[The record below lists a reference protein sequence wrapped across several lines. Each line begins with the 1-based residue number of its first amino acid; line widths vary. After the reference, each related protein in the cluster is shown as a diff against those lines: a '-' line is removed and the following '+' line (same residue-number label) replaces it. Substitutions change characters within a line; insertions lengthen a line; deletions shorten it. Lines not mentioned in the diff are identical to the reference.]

1 MADMAA
7 NLGFLIRSSF
17 EKASDE
23 SIDVEIEGI
32 RVDRNKVGQARHSMR
47 ANFCVGVFSEHDE
60 LRNHE
65 VKGKGPVDL
74 DIEFPRIILTRFFE
88 YIKSSLGK

>member
-1 MADMAA
+1 MAA
-7 NLGFLIRSSF
+7 NLGFLIRGSF

-23 SIDVEIEGI
+23 SIDVKIEGI
-32 RVDRNKVGQARHSMR
+32 RVDGNKVGQACYSMR

-60 LRNHE
+60 LRDHE
-65 VKGKGPVDL
+65 VKGEGPIDL
-74 DIEFPRIILTRFFE
+74 DIEFPRIILTCFFE